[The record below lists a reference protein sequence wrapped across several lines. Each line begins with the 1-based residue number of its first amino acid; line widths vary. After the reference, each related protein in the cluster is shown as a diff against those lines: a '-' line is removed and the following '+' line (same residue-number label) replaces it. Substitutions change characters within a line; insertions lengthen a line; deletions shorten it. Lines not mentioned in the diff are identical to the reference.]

1 LLPGGAKAATRL
13 LVSTARLP
21 DRRFAVVAV
30 EPDGTVRFA
39 TPLPDRGHEPVV
51 ATRRGEVVV
60 MARRP
65 GRFLAVVDLADGG
78 MRRQLS
84 APDGRHFYGHAVFDR
99 GERLLYTTEN
109 DYEAGRGVIGVW
121 DADSGYARAG
131 E

>member
-1 LLPGGAKAATRL
+1 MRSMVTEPTIGRRALLWGAAFAFGSALLPGRAQATTRL

-51 ATRRGEVVV
+51 ATRPGEVGV

-65 GRFLAVVDLADGG
+65 GDRKSVV
-78 MRRQLS
+78 
-84 APDGRHFYGHAVFDR
+84 
-99 GERLLYTTEN
+99 
-109 DYEAGRGVIGVW
+109 
-121 DADSGYARAG
+121 
-131 E
+131 